1 MKKLAEDYEGLGKHF
16 GPLVQENQMFAQ
28 LKKNQFIL
36 EKFKF
41 FNRHELHEELEDK
54 LIELEAFINSVD
66 ENSNRSKDGRVT
78 NSIINC

>member
-1 MKKLAEDYEGLGKHF
+1 
-16 GPLVQENQMFAQ
+16 MFAQ

-54 LIELEAFINSVD
+54 LIELEAFIKSVD

-78 NSIINC
+78 HSIINC